1 MDLISSII
9 DTYFKLIEYV
19 NVKNVSILIII
30 IIIGIEF
37 VEFFSGSEEEEGSE
51 SHKKRPGKQ
60 INNKLIRKVFGLES
74 KNKKILERM
83 GVNEAQVAQGSS
95 KEDGVCSKRPLGEL
109 ENLLPPPGTEARV
122 IGSKTYTIRTVLDGN
137 YIYMEKVEEKGGR

>member
-9 DTYFKLIEYV
+9 DIYFKLMEYV
-19 NVKNVSILIII
+19 NVKNVSILIIV

-51 SHKKRPGKQ
+51 SHKKRTGKRVK
-60 INNKLIRKVFGLES
+60 NKLIRRVFGLES

-83 GVNEAQVAQGSS
+83 GVNEAQGSS
-95 KEDGVCSKRPLGEL
+95 EEASGRSQRPLGEL
-109 ENLLPPPGTEARV
+109 ENLLPPAGTEARV
-122 IGSKTYTIRTVLDGN
+122 IGSKTYTVRTVLDGN
-137 YIYMEKVEEKGGR
+137 YIYMEKVEDKGGR

>member
-9 DTYFKLIEYV
+9 DIYFKLMEYV
-19 NVKNVSILIII
+19 NVKNVSILIIV

-51 SHKKRPGKQ
+51 SHKKRTGKRVK
-60 INNKLIRKVFGLES
+60 NKLIRRVFGLES

-83 GVNEAQVAQGSS
+83 GVNEAQGSS
-95 KEDGVCSKRPLGEL
+95 EEASGRSQRPLGEL

-122 IGSKTYTIRTVLDGN
+122 IGSKTYTVRTVLDGN
-137 YIYMEKVEEKGGR
+137 YIYMEKVEDKGGR